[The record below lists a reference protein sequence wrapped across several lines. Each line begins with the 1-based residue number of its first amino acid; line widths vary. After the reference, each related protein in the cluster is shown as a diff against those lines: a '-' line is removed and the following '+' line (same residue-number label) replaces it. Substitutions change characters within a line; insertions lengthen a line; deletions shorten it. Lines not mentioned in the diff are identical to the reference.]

1 MIHRITNLKI
11 INLAILFIIIV
22 SGVYYLIG
30 TNDLTVKGFSQEKL
44 REKNRQLA
52 KENENLELSI
62 TSLSSY
68 NNINSRIKNLKMV
81 AVNNVDYLEVGVNV
95 VARR

>member
-1 MIHRITNLKI
+1 MSKFLNLKI

>member
-1 MIHRITNLKI
+1 MSKFLNLKI

-52 KENENLELSI
+52 KENENLELSV

-68 NNINSRIKNLKMV
+68 NNINFRIKNLKMV
-81 AVNNVDYLEVGVNV
+81 AANNVDYLEVGVNV

>member
-1 MIHRITNLKI
+1 
-11 INLAILFIIIV
+11 NLAILFIIIV

>member
-1 MIHRITNLKI
+1 MSKFLNLKI

-30 TNDLTVKGFSQEKL
+30 TNDLTIKGFSQEKL

-52 KENENLELSI
+52 KENENLELSVA
-62 TSLSSY
+62 SLSSY
-68 NNINSRIKNLKMV
+68 NNINIRIKNLKMV
-81 AVNNVDYLEVGVNV
+81 VANNVDYLEVGANV

>member
-1 MIHRITNLKI
+1 MSKFLNLKI

-62 TSLSSY
+62 TLLSSY

>member
-1 MIHRITNLKI
+1 SKFLNLKI

>member
-1 MIHRITNLKI
+1 FMSKFLNLKI